1 MNRQII
7 SEVNRIREMMGLSL
21 ILEQAGAEELIYKV
35 FKNSFEKGG
44 DAELNAALKATEKRA
59 EALGQ
64 TALKNRIQN
73 FRTTARGNQGK
84 IKLDRFIN
92 DLRNTGFSNDVFAS
106 IFEELPAEYISGLIL
121 PKAVGEQIVRIMPYE
136 TRTQIDSIINS
147 VTSEADAS
155 TVITDLAGLFNITE
169 KEALEVVR
177 QANPTLYGTKRA
189 FFEKVKL
196 TSSVGEQSQS
206 IIGKM
211 GDAAQKNR
219 EDISLLRGEE
229 SYENY
234 MEKIKADVKKITGEE
249 MDDALTLNVMKDLG
263 GDQTIL
269 NAIKAKKLN
278 ITVHRNLV
286 ERFAKGEIT
295 VEEFID
301 ESIESASSG
310 GATNWMGLNPN
321 QQAQLKTFLSKP
333 KNRQELKE
341 LFYKKISQTNP
352 TDIEQAINEYVRLI
366 CEQNQNKCLN
376 GWQITARKTFQ
387 AYDAECGAQKA
398 QATSK
403 LGKLLGTGP
412 FCGLISGIF
421 YSWVAYF
428 TISAYLGFRE
438 GSFKNLLILFPNYGV
453 LFEALFPSKCLTQE
467 EIDDVLS
474 DPKTKISNYQ
484 KELVHNNVDWVA
496 EKDVN
501 FAYAPID
508 DEDECQNSQIII
520 IGPIIPPNTNPEQ
533 FELKKIDKEFK
544 LVPIREKLTNR
555 ANDLVTKY
563 KNSLNKATEK
573 LEKSVE
579 DATGGTI
586 VQTALDQVKQKQA
599 GSTGGLSA
607 ETPK

>member
-64 TALKNRIQN
+64 TSLKNRIQS

-92 DLRNTGFSNDVFAS
+92 DLRNAGFSDDVFAS

-136 TRTQIDSIINS
+136 TRTTIDSIINS

-177 QANPTLYGTKRA
+177 QTNPTLYGTKSA

-211 GDAAQKNR
+211 GKFADKNR

-234 MEKIKADVKKITGEE
+234 MATIKADVKKITGEE

-301 ESIESASSG
+301 ESIENASSG

-321 QQAQLKTFLSKP
+321 EQAQLKTFLSNS
-333 KNRQELKE
+333 KNRQKLKE
-341 LFYKKISQTNP
+341 TFYKKISQQNP
-352 TDIEQAINEYVRLI
+352 TEIEQAINEYVKKS
-366 CEQNQNKCLN
+366 CDANPNKCLN
-376 GWQITARKTFQ
+376 GWQVTARYTFQ
-387 AYDAECGAQKA
+387 AYQTQCGAQKA

-403 LGKLLGTGP
+403 LGKFLGTGP
-412 FCGLISGIF
+412 VCGIVSSIF
-421 YSWVAYF
+421 YSWVAYVV
-428 TISAYLGFRE
+428 ISGYLGFKE
-438 GSFKNLLILFPNYGV
+438 GNFNFLSILFPD
-453 LFEALFPSKCLTQE
+453 FEALLEAVFPSKCLTQD
-467 EIDDVLS
+467 EIDMVLKE
-474 DPKTKISNYQ
+474 PKNKISNYQ

-520 IGPIIPPNTNPEQ
+520 IGPIKTPNTNPEK

-573 LEKSVE
+573 LEKSVD

-586 VQTALDQVKQKQA
+586 VQNALDKVKQNQA